1 MSDSLPELRASDA
14 DRDRTAEELEERLHS
29 AYEARTQ
36 AELAVLVADVPADD
50 QAPAGR
56 VPVRR
61 GEGGSR
67 WVVSIL
73 GGSDRKGHWRLG
85 RRCTVINILG
95 GSDLD
100 LNHVELADDYV
111 ELSVFA
117 LLGGAEIH
125 VPEGLNVEVSEFA
138 LLGGNEVELGVA
150 RPDPGGPVLRIRI
163 LSILGGT
170 DVQRGRKLTRAER
183 KAERLARRA
192 ERRG

>member
-1 MSDSLPELRASDA
+1 MPDPLPDLRASDE
-14 DRDRTAEELEERLHS
+14 DRERTVERLRHAASEGRLTVEELEERLHS

-36 AELAVLVADVPADD
+36 AELATLVADVPAAAE
-50 QAPAGR
+50 APVGR

-67 WVVSIL
+67 WVISIL

-85 RRCTVINILG
+85 PRCSVINILG

-100 LNHVELADDYV
+100 FNDAEFADDYV

-117 LLGGAEIH
+117 LLGGAEIR

-138 LLGGNEVELGVA
+138 LLGGNEVELGVSK
-150 RPDPGGPVLRIRI
+150 PDPGGPVLRVRM
-163 LSILGGT
+163 LSILGGS
-170 DVQRGRKLTRAER
+170 DVR
-183 KAERLARRA
+183 
-192 ERRG
+192 